1 MASQSLDLQE
11 KRALAILKLKD
22 RIIMINNKQSIF
34 NSNSKLIN
42 DLARRIKQIKSKSN
56 EILIQISKEKNY
68 ISIQPYITFHS

>member
-42 DLARRIKQIKSKSN
+42 DLERQIKQIKSKSN
-56 EILIQISKEKNY
+56 EILLQISKEKN
-68 ISIQPYITFHS
+68 SIRIKP